1 MKHEVFSSCCPPA
14 LTSLA
19 STRLQRCFRHAAARA
34 RSNPSQRQLATTCKD
49 GALATPCRPPSLR
62 AVTSSKDLKI
72 STCISSE
79 NISTKNAMYAVL
91 HPQTAACVRQ
101 LSPWQST
108 RPCKR
113 AHGCSS
119 SVVMSAR
126 VYPQVFVLLTD
137 SSSPRKPSFS
147 SITALVVHLQCT
159 PLHAVHT

>member
-1 MKHEVFSSCCPPA
+1 MKHEVFTSCCHLLSHLWRAHGCSAALDTPLQELAPTHANGSWQLCVKMERSQPP
-14 LTSLA
+14 
-19 STRLQRCFRHAAARA
+19 C
-34 RSNPSQRQLATTCKD
+34 
-49 GALATPCRPPSLR
+49 GPPSLR